1 MKNFIA
7 TFLMSYI
14 ILYLSV
20 GFMIENIWLMI
31 FLLALGLAILIT
43 AYISQATKTEELE
56 ARIKALEL
64 KQDDIEEVKSQSKG

>member
-1 MKNFIA
+1 
-7 TFLMSYI
+7 MSYI

-64 KQDDIEEVKSQSKG
+64 KQDDIEEVKS

>member
-64 KQDDIEEVKSQSKG
+64 KQDDIEEVKS